1 MHDCSSDTV
10 AFRTTI
16 GNFAYSIGQGEMT
29 LAQRLRQKN
38 PACPVSCSI
47 DASLSD
53 SVTLR
58 THKGE
63 LSITVRADDLSDAG
77 KTLSVG
83 LKCESIKSKHA
94 KKSVFE
100 SFHVVLRDTD
110 AVDCSLDMLSIE
122 HTRSYLSYAVGQ
134 PARLLTAG
142 PQFGQSQAGCPVTC
156 TFRESLSTWSMGEA
170 RAPFTALDT

>member
-1 MHDCSSDTV
+1 MKFTAPGRKVVQDAHDCRSDTV
-10 AFRTTI
+10 SFRTTI

-29 LAQRLRQKN
+29 LAQRLKQKN

-53 SVTLR
+53 VVSLT

-63 LSITVRADDLSDAG
+63 LSVSVKSDDLRDAA

-83 LKCESIKSKHA
+83 LKCESIQSKHA

-100 SFHVVLRDTD
+100 SFHIVLRDT
-110 AVDCSLDMLSIE
+110 ASADCSLDMLSIE
-122 HTRSYLSYAVGQ
+122 HTRSYLSYAVG
-134 PARLLTAG
+134 
-142 PQFGQSQAGCPVTC
+142 
-156 TFRESLSTWSMGEA
+156 
-170 RAPFTALDT
+170 